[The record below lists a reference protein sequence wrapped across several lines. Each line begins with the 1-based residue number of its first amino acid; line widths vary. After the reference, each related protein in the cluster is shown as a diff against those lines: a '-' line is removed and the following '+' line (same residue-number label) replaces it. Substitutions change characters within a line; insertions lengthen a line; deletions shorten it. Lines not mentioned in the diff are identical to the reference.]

1 MAYLITFY
9 ITNHHP
15 LHLQVM
21 HLAQMAPAG
30 CHGFCSP
37 LFSGKLFNFPL
48 LNDVGYI
55 LVVYMD
61 DIVTTG
67 DDFEVIT
74 RLKQFLQQ
82 TFLQ

>member
-1 MAYLITFY
+1 
-9 ITNHHP
+9 
-15 LHLQVM
+15 
-21 HLAQMAPAG
+21 
-30 CHGFCSP
+30 

-48 LNDVGYI
+48 LTDVGYI

-67 DDFEVIT
+67 DDFEAIT

-82 TFLQ
+82 TFPQ